1 MAVKTPLKWVGS
13 KARLM
18 PQLLP
23 HLPEGKRLIEPFA
36 GSCAVMMNT
45 DYDEYLIAD
54 VNPDLVNL
62 YKTMAYQSDALLIE
76 LEALFSAGSLGDE
89 ESRAVFYYAVRDAFN
104 QSGKSFGSESV
115 EAAAR
120 FLYLNRH
127 CFNGLC
133 RYNRRGQFNVPFGK
147 YKKTYFPAD
156 EIRAFAEKAKR
167 ATFITAHYSETLDLV
182 RDGHDVVYC
191 DPPYLTDTDNFTA
204 YHERGFSHMDQ
215 GRLARKLRRLTE
227 RGIKVVAS
235 NSDLEMVHYL
245 YAGFEA
251 VRVTGCQSGG
261 RCMSKRISGM
271 SFDTYLDGDL
281 IHIEKITLDIT
292 DNSAAAQTRGVPDG
306 HVDGDVAAEG
316 EIEVSSKVLGVLT
329 AKARAAGSWRGI
341 PPLDFLFYAKAGS
354 EEMKVES
361 FGNKL
366 QLSNLLDI
374 DPKGGGVATHKIKY
388 FVTSPKFVNI
398 NGVPYLEAEATENL
412 IG

>member
-62 YKTMAYQSDALLIE
+62 YKTMAYQTDALLIE

-147 YKKTYFPAD
+147 YKKTYFPAA

-167 ATFITAHYSETLDLV
+167 ATFITAHYSETLGLV
-182 RDGHDVVYC
+182 RDGNDVVYC
-191 DPPYLTDTDNFTA
+191 DPPYLTDSDNFTA

-251 VRVTGCQSGG
+251 VRAPLIYCPNWRSNV
-261 RCMSKRISGM
+261 RA
-271 SFDTYLDGDL
+271 
-281 IHIEKITLDIT
+281 IHIPALVRQPMPTHSHRRQRRPD
-292 DNSAAAQTRGVPDG
+292 RPGVS
-306 HVDGDVAAEG
+306 
-316 EIEVSSKVLGVLT
+316 IRK
-329 AKARAAGSWRGI
+329 
-341 PPLDFLFYAKAGS
+341 
-354 EEMKVES
+354 
-361 FGNKL
+361 
-366 QLSNLLDI
+366 
-374 DPKGGGVATHKIKY
+374 
-388 FVTSPKFVNI
+388 
-398 NGVPYLEAEATENL
+398 
-412 IG
+412 